1 MNTHDPVEKYF
12 ECVSYCYLDDDEET
26 CLNACVE
33 KKVSRFIFA
42 SSMYVYSSFGSFYN
56 ASKKSSEIIIEA
68 FNQEYGLDFTFLR
81 YGSLYGPR
89 AQDWNGINSFLKL
102 IVNEGKLD
110 YFGSGEEK
118 REYIHVSD
126 AADLSLEIL
135 SKAL

>member
-1 MNTHDPVEKYF
+1 
-12 ECVSYCYLDDDEET
+12 
-26 CLNACVE
+26 
-33 KKVSRFIFA
+33 
-42 SSMYVYSSFGSFYN
+42 MYVYSSFGSFYN
-56 ASKKSSEIIIEA
+56 ATKKSSEIIIEA
-68 FNQEYGLDFTFLR
+68 FNKEYGLDFTLLR

-89 AQDWNGINSFLKL
+89 AQDWNGINSFIKQ

-135 SKAL
+135 S